1 MASVRLRHIGVLSAA
16 IWVSLLAMPFGLMF
30 GIVFAFFAFVE
41 SRAAW
46 FYIVRWVVLT
56 PMVFALIAFAA
67 TVIGAVIYNSLVR
80 KRGGIVLEFAD
91 IKVDVELPPP
101 PPNF

>member
-1 MASVRLRHIGVLSAA
+1 MASVRLRRIGVMSAA

-30 GIVFAFFAFVE
+30 GIVFGFFSFVE
-41 SRAAW
+41 SRGF

-56 PMVFALIAFAA
+56 PMVFALIAFVA

-80 KRGGIVLEFAD
+80 KRGGIALEFAD